1 MFSCELFGTVFFI
14 EHLWMATSV
23 LGKNLKIFTINY
35 DLAKYLTTLTNIID
49 FGENNWNSG
58 VAMKKSENPI

>member
-35 DLAKYLTTLTNIID
+35 DLAKYLTTLTNVID
-49 FGENNWNSG
+49 FAENNWNSG